1 MNIDLLSAHWQ
12 QHTPAQPTANPHALL
27 TGRPRTPLAQMRKNV
42 RVEIGTTLVVG
53 IVVLLVLY
61 GLRSTH
67 LGRLLALLLPL
78 YGGIGYCY
86 YRLVRVLGSLRAAT
100 GPVSGHVARQLKQL
114 RQLMRLYYGS
124 TMLST
129 LAVLGVL
136 SYLAIAYV
144 LPHLPPTGRAQFL
157 TWVLLTAAISAGV
170 THWFCRYHIHNFYGQ
185 HLDRLETVLHELYE
199 DLPGTPTLA

>member
-1 MNIDLLSAHWQ
+1 MDIDLLSSRWQ
-12 QHTPAQPTANPHALL
+12 QHTPATNLHAPL
-27 TGRPRTPLAQMRKNV
+27 TGPAPTPLAQMRRNV
-42 RVEIGTTLVVG
+42 GVEIGTTLAMG
-53 IVVLLVLY
+53 LVVLLVLY

-86 YRLVRVLGSLRAAT
+86 YRLVRVLRGLRATT
-100 GPVSGHVARQLKQL
+100 GTVAGHVAGQLRQL

-136 SYLAIAYV
+136 GYLALAYG
-144 LPHLPPTGRAQFL
+144 LPHVPPTGRVQFL
-157 TWVLLTAAISAGV
+157 TWLLLTAAISAGV
-170 THWFCRYHIHNFYGQ
+170 THWFCRYHIQNFYGQ
-185 HLDRLETVLHELYE
+185 HLDRLEGVLHELQE
-199 DLPGTPTLA
+199 AAA